1 MDMKSKSNFKHYF
14 VNSDHNESDF
24 FEFDFNLNNVSFKFK
39 SCDDVFSK
47 NQIDE
52 GSLLLVNTIIKN
64 KENYTGNILD
74 MCCGYGAIG
83 VVLSKFLNAT
93 FDMCDINE
101 LAVKLCNINANKNST
116 NFDKIFVSDIWQN
129 VQKKYNH
136 IVSNPPIKTG
146 KNVLLRFIN
155 NAKDYL
161 EENGTLTIVI
171 KKNLGADSTKKY
183 LTNIFGNCQVLKR
196 DKGYYILQSTNK

>member
-14 VNSDHNESDF
+14 VNSDHNENDF
-24 FEFDFNLNNVSFKFK
+24 FEFDFNLNNVDFKFK

-52 GSLLLVNTIIKN
+52 GSLLLINTIIKN

-83 VVLSKFLNAT
+83 VILSKFLNAT

-101 LAVKLCNINANKNST
+101 LAVKLCNINASKNST

-146 KNVLLRFIN
+146 KDVLLRFIN

-161 EENGTLTIVI
+161 VENGTLTMVI

-183 LTNIFGNCQVLKR
+183 LTNLFGNCQVLKR